1 MIRMI
6 AIGELS
12 QAKEDWES
20 KLPPDE
26 YAKTFMRNSFFTLFM
41 YTVFAALLATGV
53 LWCFTFVILAFEVF
67 NAVQVWGIAK
77 AYGLSKAKTLIY
89 MIPVNGAIF
98 TVFFVARTLIVGY
111 LKTSGKI

>member
-41 YTVFAALLATGV
+41 
-53 LWCFTFVILAFEVF
+53 
-67 NAVQVWGIAK
+67 
-77 AYGLSKAKTLIY
+77 
-89 MIPVNGAIF
+89 
-98 TVFFVARTLIVGY
+98 
-111 LKTSGKI
+111 